1 MKRILFLAFIL
12 IHFSVIIYNNIIIE
26 EQAITKCLYNK
37 KCAGNALNVLNKV
50 PSFLSAFTFYSQYT
64 GTGTGYGFYA
74 PNVSSQVVLMLTKID
89 DNGRVIS
96 IEPPTFYSRDANVRY
111 NKALDIFLNKI
122 DNHDS
127 VYNKYMNLI
136 LKSIVIWTMDKDPR
150 CKKVLADLLIYDL
163 PVKEKIKNTHP
174 HYLKLGHYEFFS
186 KEYISKI

>member
-1 MKRILFLAFIL
+1 MKRIFFLAFIL

-26 EQAITKCLYNK
+26 EHVITKYLYNNK
-37 KCAGNALNVLNKV
+37 SNGRALNVLNNI
-50 PSFLSAFTFYSQYT
+50 PFLSGVFTFYSQYT
-64 GTGTGYGFYA
+64 GTGMGYGFYA

-89 DNGRVIS
+89 DKGNVIA
-96 IEPPTFYSRDANVRY
+96 IEPPKFYSKDANIRY

-127 VYNKYMNLI
+127 VYNRYMNLI

-150 CKKVLADLLIYDL
+150 CKNVVADLLIYDL
-163 PVKEKIKNTHP
+163 PVKKVKANIHP
-174 HYLKLGHYEFFS
+174 HYLKLGHYVFSS